1 MKQKIEAMNDYF
13 FRQIEGCGQREQ
25 ALRADERK
33 DEAVFE
39 RIRANVYDIFRTTL
53 SAAAQTR
60 GEDAQGVQAF
70 FQQRMKAIPAAWETA
85 RQEAE
90 RYGDENRALLE
101 CIKLETAKEIE
112 TQFAQTWEVQL

>member
-1 MKQKIEAMNDYF
+1 MKQKLEAMNDYF
-13 FRQIEGCGQREQ
+13 SRQIEGCGQREQ

-53 SAAAQTR
+53 SAAARAR

-90 RYGDENRALLE
+90 RYGDDNRALLE

>member
-13 FRQIEGCGQREQ
+13 SRQIEGCGQREQ

-60 GEDAQGVQAF
+60 GEDAQGVQTF

>member
-13 FRQIEGCGQREQ
+13 SRQIAACGQREQ
-25 ALRADERK
+25 ALRADDRK

-39 RIRANVYDIFRTTL
+39 RIRANVYDIFRTIL
-53 SAAAQTR
+53 SAAVRAK
-60 GEDAQGVQAF
+60 GEDAQGVQTF
-70 FQQRMKAIPAAWETA
+70 FQQRLKTIPAAWETA

-101 CIKLETAKEIE
+101 RIKLETAREIE
-112 TQFAQTWEVQL
+112 TQFAQTWEARP